1 MSESFGLN
9 EIHKGNWELFAP
21 HFARG
26 ALFMVAMDLDIKEVA
41 QAMTRDD
48 TALVAQWLESAQ
60 LARPNDEQVA
70 EWAKRPQED
79 FAIFLIVQPYVLI
92 QLAQ

>member
-1 MSESFGLN
+1 MEEGIGLD
-9 EIHKGNWELFAP
+9 IHKGNWELLAP

-26 ALFMVAMDLDIKEVA
+26 ALFLVATQLDLKTVA
-41 QAMTRDD
+41 NAMAKDD
-48 TALVAQWLESAQ
+48 TASVTSWLEEK
-60 LARPNDEQVA
+60 LLRRPSDIEVA
-70 EWAKRPQED
+70 AWSENMTED